1 MLLLILWKFEKSRL
15 PRFFFFFYSSV
26 SLFLSL
32 FLVFLA
38 YVYCLWDVYIKKYES
53 FHFIYLEVDTQ
64 ETEAVFLSFFFYSV
78 LYLFLCSFLFFS
90 SFFFLHENYCWRT
103 WLSYFFFF
111 FNLLRDSKY
120 LSVNLFFSVNSTF
133 YDNVWINKIKS
144 IRSKNL
150 SFVFWMAEKRNN
162 WFILPK
168 QKTNFFFFL
177 KWTFCQSFIK
187 YLSII
192 I

>member
-90 SFFFLHENYCWRT
+90 SFFFCMKTIAEEPDFLISSFSLISFVIRNICP
-103 WLSYFFFF
+103 LI
-111 FNLLRDSKY
+111 
-120 LSVNLFFSVNSTF
+120 FFSLLILRST
-133 YDNVWINKIKS
+133 IMCEL
-144 IRSKNL
+144 IRLN
-150 SFVFWMAEKRNN
+150 
-162 WFILPK
+162 
-168 QKTNFFFFL
+168 Q
-177 KWTFCQSFIK
+177 
-187 YLSII
+187 
-192 I
+192 